1 MASNLAHTGSMK
13 IEGLE
18 QLRRALRELPE
29 KLQSRVLSGAVAG
42 GARVVLK
49 EARARVRVDTGLL
62 RRMLRATRGK
72 RNGSEA
78 AAFVT
83 VRRLS
88 KKKIAAYKRA
98 SGKAGSANVLD
109 PFYWSILE
117 FGKTTRTAH
126 PFIRPAFEVTK
137 AKAAEEI
144 KNALRK
150 GIEKEA
156 KKLGWGRGLK

>member
-1 MASNLAHTGSMK
+1 MASNLGAAGSIK

-18 QLRRALRELPE
+18 SLRKALRELPD
-29 KLQSRVLSGAVAG
+29 KIQSRVLSGAVAS

-88 KKKIAAYKRA
+88 KKKIAEYKRNT
-98 SGKAGSANVLD
+98 GKAAATNAMD

-117 FGKTTRTAH
+117 FGKSTRTAH
-126 PFIRPAFEVTK
+126 PFIRPAFNATK
-137 AKAAEEI
+137 KDAAEAI
-144 KNALRK
+144 KKALQA

-156 KKLGWGRGLK
+156 KKLGWGRGAK

>member
-1 MASNLAHTGSMK
+1 MASNLGYAGGMK
-13 IEGLE
+13 IGGLE
-18 QLRRALRELPE
+18 ALRKALRELPE
-29 KLQSRVLSGAVAG
+29 KIQSRVLSGAVAG

-49 EARARVRVDTGLL
+49 EARARVRIDTGLL

-88 KKKIAAYKRA
+88 KKKIAAYKRKT
-98 SGKAGSANVLD
+98 GKGSASNVLD

-117 FGKTTRTAH
+117 FGKSTRTAH
-126 PFIRPAFEVTK
+126 PFIRPAFNATK
-137 AKAAEEI
+137 KEAAEEI
-144 KNALRK
+144 KKALQA

-156 KKLGWGRGLK
+156 KKLSWGRGAK